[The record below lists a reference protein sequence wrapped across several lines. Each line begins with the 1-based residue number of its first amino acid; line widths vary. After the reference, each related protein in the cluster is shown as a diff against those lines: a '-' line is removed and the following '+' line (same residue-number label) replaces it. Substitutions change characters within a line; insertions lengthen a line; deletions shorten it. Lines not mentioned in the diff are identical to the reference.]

1 MRISPAAKGSR
12 WGAAVLLIVA
22 PVVVTLAVT
31 LWRTP
36 YPVTEAVALFEDVAR
51 VPSPARFWVPDTSY
65 YRPLFH
71 STLWAI
77 WHADSALDTKLALV
91 KLVHLTPIVVLV
103 VVFVWSLRPRSAPD
117 AAAAALATAVLL
129 GSPGLR
135 DNIELPL
142 SYTAMAMPITAIV
155 WMLMNQAPRG
165 WHTAAIVALVLV
177 AIGFK
182 EQGLILIPIVVA
194 AWWMRAPGASRSTAV
209 ALVAIGVAYV
219 AIRLLWRGKWPLFE
233 QSLGLGFSIVEASD
247 ATTRFGSFPYF
258 VFAYNSAATIANVLF
273 SEPTSGL
280 FYTIRDIVYNAVQSW
295 RIINLVSSIALTS
308 AIAWWGV
315 SSLKASRGGWT
326 DDARLFVA
334 LVIALLG
341 CGILSFDYSRDRLG
355 GMAVFFY
362 ALAAFHAVRALA
374 VRVSFA
380 SRPVFVSGAVGLVA
394 LAVAWEVRAVGTIE
408 WTRRFAHRN
417 EIEWLVELVPRRA
430 EFAGRP
436 VYLEIMERMIPQG
449 TQPGAPNPTHYP
461 DWIARMMVPPQ

>member
-1 MRISPAAKGSR
+1 MRISRAAKGSR
-12 WGAAVLLIVA
+12 WTAAVLLIVA
-22 PVVVTLAVT
+22 PVLVALLVT

-51 VPSPARFWVPDTSY
+51 VSSPARFWIPDTSY

-71 STLWAI
+71 TTLWAI
-77 WHADSALDTKLALV
+77 WHADSSLDTKLALV
-91 KLVHLTPIVVLV
+91 TLVHSMPILVLV
-103 VVFVWSLRPRSAPD
+103 VVFVWTLRPRSAGD

-135 DNIELPL
+135 DNVEIPL
-142 SYTAMAMPITAIV
+142 SYTAMAMPITVIV
-155 WMLMNQAPRG
+155 WMLVNQEPRV
-165 WHTAAIVALVLV
+165 WHTTAIVGLVLV

-194 AWWMRAPGASRSTAV
+194 AWWMRAPGASRSTAL
-209 ALVAIGVAYV
+209 ALVTIGVAYV

-233 QSLGLGFSIVEASD
+233 QSIGLGFSIVEASD
-247 ATTRFGSFPYF
+247 ATTRFGAFPYF
-258 VFAYNSAATIANVLF
+258 IFAYNGASTIANVLF

-280 FYTIRDIVYNAVQSW
+280 FYTVRDIVYNQIQAW
-295 RIINLVSSIALTS
+295 RIINLASSIALTG

-334 LVIALLG
+334 TVIALLC
-341 CGILSFDYSRDRLG
+341 CGVLSFDYSRDRLG
-355 GMAVFFY
+355 GMAVVFY

-374 VRVSFA
+374 VRASLA
-380 SRPVFVSGAVGLVA
+380 SRPLFTAGAVALVA
-394 LAVAWEVRAVGTIE
+394 LAVAWEIRAVGTIE

-430 EFAGRP
+430 EFAERP

-461 DWIARMMVPPQ
+461 AWIARTMVPPQ

>member
-1 MRISPAAKGSR
+1 MRISRAAKGSR
-12 WGAAVLLIVA
+12 WTAAVLLIVA
-22 PVVVTLAVT
+22 PIVVTLAVT

-51 VPSPARFWVPDTSY
+51 VSSPARFWVPDTSY

-77 WHADSALDTKLALV
+77 WHTDSSLDTKLALV
-91 KLVHLTPIVVLV
+91 KLVHIAPILVLV
-103 VVFVWSLRPRSAPD
+103 VVFVWNLRPRSTGD

-135 DNIELPL
+135 DNVELPL
-142 SYTAMAMPITAIV
+142 IYTAMAMPITVIV
-155 WMLMNQAPRG
+155 WMLMNQEPRV

-182 EQGLILIPIVVA
+182 EQGLILIPIVVG
-194 AWWMRAPGASRSTAV
+194 AWWMRAPGASRSTAL
-209 ALVAIGVAYV
+209 ALVTIGVAYV

-280 FYTIRDIVYNAVQSW
+280 FYTIRDIVYNAVQAW
-295 RIINLVSSIALTS
+295 RIINLVSSIALTG

-315 SSLKASRGGWT
+315 SSLKASRERWT

-334 LVIALLG
+334 LVIALVC
-341 CGILSFDYSRDRLG
+341 CGLLSFDYSRDRLG

-374 VRVSFA
+374 VRVSLA

-394 LAVAWEVRAVGTIE
+394 LAVAWEIRAVGTIE
-408 WTRRFAHRN
+408 WTRRFSHRN
-417 EIEWLVELVPRRA
+417 ETEWLVELVPRRA
-430 EFAGRP
+430 EFADRP
-436 VYLEIMERMIPQG
+436 VYLEIMERMVPQG

-461 DWIARMMVPPQ
+461 DWIARTMVPPQ

>member
-1 MRISPAAKGSR
+1 MRISPAESGSK
-12 WGAAVLLIVA
+12 WTAAVLLIVA
-22 PVVVTLAVT
+22 PVLVTLLVT

-51 VPSPARFWVPDTSY
+51 VGSPARFWVPDTSY

-77 WHADSALDTKLALV
+77 WHADSSLDTKLALV
-91 KLVHLTPIVVLV
+91 KVVHIAPIVLLV
-103 VVFVWSLRPRSAPD
+103 VVFVSTVRPRNARE

-135 DNIELPL
+135 DNLEIPL
-142 SYTAMAMPITAIV
+142 SYTAMAMPITVIV
-155 WMLMNQAPRG
+155 WMLMNQARRV
-165 WHTAAIVALVLV
+165 WHTTAIVALVLV

-194 AWWMRAPGASRSTAV
+194 AWWMRASGASRSTAV
-209 ALVAIGVAYV
+209 ALVTIGVAYV
-219 AIRLLWRGKWPLFE
+219 AIRLLWRAKWPLFE
-233 QSLGLGFSIVEASD
+233 QSIGLGFSIVEASD
-247 ATTRFGSFPYF
+247 ATARFGAFPYF
-258 VFAYNSAATIANVLF
+258 VFAYNSASTIANVLF

-280 FYTIRDIVYNAVQSW
+280 FYTIRDIVFNQIQAW
-295 RIINLVSSIALTS
+295 RIINLVSSIALTG

-326 DDARLFVA
+326 DEARLFVA
-334 LVIALLG
+334 LVIALLC

-355 GMAVFFY
+355 GMAVVFY

-374 VRVSFA
+374 VRLSLA
-380 SRPVFVSGAVGLVA
+380 SRPLFVSGAVA
-394 LAVAWEVRAVGTIE
+394 LLTLAAAWEIRAVGTIE
-408 WTRRFAHRN
+408 WTRRYAHRN

-430 EFAGRP
+430 EFADRS

-461 DWIARMMVPPQ
+461 DWIARTMVPPQ